1 MGANQQLLM
10 SHKVAA
16 GGGGSFNVGVTAK
29 GNSGNATAT
38 TNSVTS
44 TASGSTFIVDVIFD
58 SSTTVSSI
66 ADSKSN
72 TYSLQ
77 GTTITN
83 NPGTMKAARY
93 ICVNGTGGA
102 THNATVTCSGA
113 AATPSIFLTEIVG
126 GLTSGIVDVHTTA
139 NDDSSPFTVAS
150 GTLAQSNEYVLS
162 LFASYTSTPP
172 TCSHSVTGDSF
183 TKLQETTDFG
193 TSWVGAIGGVKV
205 AATTSV
211 TPSWTETNT
220 SAGTIVMVT
229 SFKGP

>member
-10 SHKVAA
+10 SHKVAS
-16 GGGGSFNVGVTAK
+16 GGGTFDVGVTAK
-29 GNSGNATAT
+29 GNSGNSTAT

-44 TASGSTFIVDVIFD
+44 TASGSTFIVDVVFD
-58 SSTTVSSI
+58 ASTTVSSI

-72 TYSLQ
+72 TYTLQ
-77 GTTITN
+77 GTTQTN
-83 NPGTMKAARY
+83 SSAGMKAARY

-113 AATPSIFLTEIVG
+113 AAVPSIFLTEIVG
-126 GLTSGIVDVHTTA
+126 GLTSGIVDVHVQG
-139 NDDSSPFTVAS
+139 NDETSPFGVAS

-162 LFASYTSTPP
+162 LFASFSTSPP
-172 TCSHSVTGDSF
+172 TCSHSVTGSGF

-205 AATTSV
+205 AATTSI
-211 TPSWTETNT
+211 TPQWTETNT